1 MHRGVASD
9 VDGHCLYE
17 GPFPSAIALAA
28 QLLHQRKTLAI
39 TRPSERNVLLHQSV
53 RAVGLSALSGA
64 GFSLVISLSLALIPG
79 GKLWLLADT
88 VGSATRLLTDLGDKA
103 FELKTWGSR

>member
-1 MHRGVASD
+1 MHRGGVASD

-28 QLLHQRKTLAI
+28 QLLHQRKTWAI

-53 RAVGLSALSGA
+53 RAVGLSALSRA

-79 GKLWLLADT
+79 GVSSGYLQTQLEAQHT
-88 VGSATRLLTDLGDKA
+88 C
-103 FELKTWGSR
+103 